1 MHRFFN
7 GPGIFNSDM
16 ALLKNTQ
23 IRETEQL
30 KFRGRG
36 VQYLQSCIAE
46 DAALVDRFGAGD
58 ALNR

>member
-1 MHRFFN
+1 MLLPVSVPRIMHRFFS

-30 KFRGRG
+30 KFR
-36 VQYLQSCIAE
+36 VEAFNIFNHA
-46 DAALVDRFGAGD
+46 
-58 ALNR
+58 